1 MSDKQPKSAVEL
13 AMARLQASDEEH
25 GVDSITL
32 SDEQKSDIAEARSI
46 YEAKIAEQQIIHQSK
61 LAITT
66 DPDARSQLEEQHQR
80 DVSRAANDRDQKI
93 ASIYKTNT

>member
-32 SDEQKSDIAEARSI
+32 SDKQKSDIAEARSI

-61 LAITT
+61 LAIIT
-66 DPDARSQLEEQHQR
+66 DPDARSQLEGQHRR

>member
-66 DPDARSQLEEQHQR
+66 DPDARSQLEEQHRR
-80 DVSRAANDRDQKI
+80 DVSRATNDRDQKI